1 DAKGTRRQ
9 VPPRGRERSEAGELL
24 DGQRAATMERPL
36 DLVTVVARRPET
48 REVGGDEAGSAM
60 DEPLGPV
67 HREPRPV
74 PEVVRAPQMKVVRRP
89 QDRRIARSERAPG
102 ALQFRSADCLAA
114 PDASQV
120 EEARGANHT
129 VERELLHGQSVRIEA

>member
-1 DAKGTRRQ
+1 
-9 VPPRGRERSEAGELL
+9 
-24 DGQRAATMERPL
+24 
-36 DLVTVVARRPET
+36 
-48 REVGGDEAGSAM
+48 
-60 DEPLGPV
+60 
-67 HREPRPV
+67 
-74 PEVVRAPQMKVVRRP
+74 MKVVRRP

-129 VERELLHGQSVRIEA
+129 VERELLHGQSVRIEAERPVEVCSHVVRGQEDTALA